1 MFTVA
6 LCAQVSMRCAPP
18 TLFVQG
24 IAAVLPFMRRQVTDI
39 SRSDLV
45 IFLKEGNPL
54 YTSLSP
60 PTAAKFGELGKYVCM
75 CADTNVAS

>member
-1 MFTVA
+1 M
-6 LCAQVSMRCAPP
+6 
-18 TLFVQG
+18 LFVQG
-24 IAAVLPFMRRQVTDI
+24 IAAMLPFMKRQVTDI

-60 PTAAKFGELGKYVCM
+60 PTAAKFGELGKYACIM
-75 CADTNVAS
+75 IQMWPSDLMPSCDTMV